1 MRIDVLTLFPGIC
14 AGAFGESILARA
26 AQKNLVTFR
35 AINIRD
41 YATDKHRTTDD
52 TPYGGGQGMV
62 MKVEPIDRAVDAL
75 RTPSSRVILL
85 SPSGPRFNQA
95 TAQRLATYDHLI
107 LISGHYEGVDQRV
120 ADYVADEELSIGDY
134 VLTNGTI
141 AAVVVADA
149 VARLVPG
156 VLGDENSAS
165 DESFSN
171 GYLEHPQYTR
181 PAEYKGWRVPEI
193 LLGGHHAEILAWRR
207 ARGLEKTACI
217 RPDLLERPGPRAA
230 D

>member
-26 AQKNLVTFR
+26 AQNRLVDLR
-35 AINIRD
+35 ALNIRD
-41 YATDKHRTTDD
+41 YTTDKHRITDD

-62 MKVEPIDRAVDAL
+62 MKVEPIDRAVTAL

-85 SPSGPRFNQA
+85 SPSGPLFTQA
-95 TAQRLATYDHLI
+95 TAHRLATYPHLI

-149 VARLVPG
+149 VARLIPG
-156 VLGDENSAS
+156 VLGDENSS
-165 DESFSN
+165 HDDSFSH

-181 PAEYKGWRVPEI
+181 PADYNGWRVPDI
-193 LLGGHHAEILAWRR
+193 LLGGHHAEIAAWRH
-207 ARGLEKTACI
+207 ARSLEKTALV
-217 RPDLLERPGPRAA
+217 RPDLFKKAAPDSPG
-230 D
+230 